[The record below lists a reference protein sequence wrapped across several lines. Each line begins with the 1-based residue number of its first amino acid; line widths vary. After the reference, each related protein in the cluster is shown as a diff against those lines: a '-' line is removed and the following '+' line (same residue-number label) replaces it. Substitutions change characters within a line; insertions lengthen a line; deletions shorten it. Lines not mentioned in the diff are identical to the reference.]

1 MGIITHVMV
10 FLIGTWATYWIMKRQ
25 YSIDSDLLNWAK
37 QIVAD
42 YRIQQ
47 MAEKDRID
55 QIVKDSAKYTKQVM
69 KEYDTA
75 QPHHGATLQ
84 ETPMKKVLSNATTPL
99 TELAIVHDT
108 RSDEQISE
116 YQAAKSAHARL
127 QKMVG

>member
-1 MGIITHVMV
+1 MMEIITHVVV

-47 MAEKDRID
+47 MAEKDRMD
-55 QIVKDSAKYTKQVM
+55 QIVKTS
-69 KEYDTA
+69 A

-84 ETPMKKVLSNATTPL
+84 ETPMKKVLTNANTPL
-99 TELAIVHDT
+99 TELARVHDT
-108 RSDEQISE
+108 RSNEQISE